1 MRAAGSLLSTGLA
14 GVFALAVALAG
25 IGATAT
31 AVSAATPIPKHV
43 FSPYFQ
49 TYTSDSISTIAHQS
63 GARYFSLAFLESL
76 GTSSCKL
83 AWGGESSR
91 QVGSGAYASDI
102 ATLRGM
108 GGDVTPSLGG
118 YSADHDG
125 REIADSCNDVNKI
138 AAAYEGVITTYDV
151 SRLDMDVEDNSLS
164 NTAGINRRNKAI
176 RIVQAWASAHNRPL
190 KISFTLPTSRGGL
203 DSDGLAVLQNA
214 VSNGVRIDIVQPMVF
229 DYYDGLKADMG
240 SSAISALKGVHS
252 QLATLLP
259 GKTSAQL
266 WAMEGAT
273 IMNGRDDHPGTS
285 ETTTVS
291 DARQLLKFAKSKG
304 LAVLSMWAIQRD
316 NGACPGTSGA
326 DSCSGIAQSTW
337 AFTHALKGF

>member
-1 MRAAGSLLSTGLA
+1 MNNARSLISIGFASIFALVIGLA
-14 GVFALAVALAG
+14 GLVQPA
-25 IGATAT
+25 
-31 AVSAATPIPKHV
+31 AVSAATAMPKHV

-49 TYTSDSISTIAHQS
+49 TYTSDIISTVAHQS

-83 AWGGESSR
+83 AWDGDSSR

-102 ATLRGM
+102 ATLRRM

-125 REIADSCNDVNKI
+125 TEIADSCTDVNKI
-138 AAAYEGVITTYDV
+138 AAAYEGVITTYNV

-164 NTAGINRRNKAI
+164 NSAGISRRNKAI
-176 RIVQAWASAHNRPL
+176 KIVQGWASAHHRPL
-190 KISFTLPTSRGGL
+190 QISFTLPTSRSGL
-203 DSDGLAVLQNA
+203 DPDGLAVLQDA

-229 DYYDGLKADMG
+229 DYYDGKSTDMG
-240 SSAISALKGVHS
+240 SSAISVLKGLHS

-259 GKTSAQL
+259 SKTSAQL

-273 IMNGRDDHPGTS
+273 IMNGRDDHPGAS
-285 ETTTVS
+285 ETTTVA
-291 DARQLLKFAKSKG
+291 DAKQLLKFAKSKG

-316 NGACPGTSGA
+316 NGGCPGTSGA
-326 DSCSGIAQSTW
+326 DDCSGISQSTW
-337 AFTHALKGF
+337 AFTKALKGF